1 MHDMKSKW
9 LIVSALALSLVVSG
23 AVAQDWQTTGADAW
37 IEGWLGLEIIENNGG
52 FAASGLIDFISEG
65 TGGSHT
71 HETVSTQSG
80 VRATQSMVVSLAD
93 YGGDH
98 TWMPITIDTTDG
110 DNMNTSWGLDPGA
123 DNTEWHGII
132 IAASPTA
139 QTVTMHPAH
148 DDYLQVWLNGA
159 QVYDNDQWTGDVR
172 GVTTPTD
179 IDLNQGGNV
188 LLFKCGESGGS
199 AYVNVWFEADNL
211 QVAPTVDG
219 QFFEVLDLVAVEAK
233 CKASV
238 RWADL
243 KVVR

>member
-65 TGGSHT
+65 PGGSHT

-132 IAASPTA
+132 IAASPIRANQELFQDFQWMVDELHGTGDA
-139 QTVTMHPAH
+139 MVPGDLTLAI
-148 DDYLQVWLNGA
+148 LNG
-159 QVYDNDQWTGDVR
+159 YRLGCR
-172 GVTTPTD
+172 
-179 IDLNQGGNV
+179 I
-188 LLFKCGESGGS
+188 
-199 AYVNVWFEADNL
+199 
-211 QVAPTVDG
+211 
-219 QFFEVLDLVAVEAK
+219 
-233 CKASV
+233 
-238 RWADL
+238 
-243 KVVR
+243 